1 MVVNILKDWGIEP
14 TAVLGHSSGEIA
26 AAYACDALTMEEA
39 IICAYLRGRGTKEP
53 TDTPGAMAA
62 IGLGAFEILPYLTEG
77 VVIACEN
84 SPSNTT
90 LSGDEQ
96 KIMEVLQAMK
106 DHRPDVSARRLQVDM
121 AYHSRKML

>member
-1 MVVNILKDWGIEP
+1 MVVNILKDWGVEP

-39 IICAYLRGRGTKEP
+39 IICAYLRGRATKKP
-53 TDTPGAMAA
+53 ADTPGAMAA
-62 IGLGAFEILPYLTEG
+62 IGLGAFEILPHLTEG

-90 LSGDEQ
+90 LSGDED

-121 AYHSRKML
+121 AYHSREIL